1 VDASYFWITMKLY
14 RTSLKS
20 WRSKQ
25 TRSLSENLLLYL
37 HVYSQVLDTMVFLAK
52 NHVNHFDIK
61 YAHANSSLLLPVHLK
76 LFQVR
81 QLPAG
86 TLR

>member
-1 VDASYFWITMKLY
+1 MKLY

-25 TRSLSENLLLYL
+25 TRPLSENLLLYL

-61 YAHANSSLLLPVHLK
+61 YELVSDALSAFGVI
-76 LFQVR
+76 
-81 QLPAG
+81 
-86 TLR
+86 